1 MPLSF
6 KIYIL
11 KLFTSNIY
19 IYITLFTA
27 FCCCVLTRYR
37 FSWHLEASLGFWK
50 CGSFQSSSTAIGI
63 GSQCQRPKH
72 HCEVQERME
81 PLVLLGQVESRGSSF
96 ASSTVSSAAEEARRK
111 FAKPVQ
117 PKEPIPDQM
126 LIKIA
131 EHYNTATASLG
142 TIRYLFVILV
152 GYSC

>member
-1 MPLSF
+1 
-6 KIYIL
+6 
-11 KLFTSNIY
+11 
-19 IYITLFTA
+19 
-27 FCCCVLTRYR
+27 
-37 FSWHLEASLGFWK
+37 
-50 CGSFQSSSTAIGI
+50 
-63 GSQCQRPKH
+63 
-72 HCEVQERME
+72 ME